1 MALMAYMYAVGQKS
15 GQIKGGV
22 SQKGREDSVQVIGYS
37 HEIVSPRDPHSGLPT
52 GQRMHKPLVITKQ
65 LDKSTPLFYQV
76 LCTNENLS
84 SVTIK
89 FWSAQIK
96 STSGVTTSVQHYT
109 VKLTNASIAQIQAMS
124 ADDSHTETAKA
135 GEKSG
140 EDIEKISF
148 TYNSIEWTW
157 TDGGISANDSWE
169 SHV

>member
-1 MALMAYMYAVGQKS
+1 
-15 GQIKGGV
+15 
-22 SQKGREDSVQVIGYS
+22 
-37 HEIVSPRDPHSGLPT
+37 
-52 GQRMHKPLVITKQ
+52 
-65 LDKSTPLFYQV
+65 
-76 LCTNENLS
+76 
-84 SVTIK
+84 
-89 FWSAQIK
+89 
-96 STSGVTTSVQHYT
+96 
-109 VKLTNASIAQIQAMS
+109 MS

>member
-15 GQIKGGV
+15 GQIKGSV
-22 SQKGREDSVQVIGYS
+22 HQKGREDSVQVIGYS

-65 LDKSTPLFYQV
+65 LDKSTPILYNV
-76 LCTNENLS
+76 MCTNENLS

-89 FWSAQIK
+89 FWSAQVK
-96 STSGVTTSVQHYT
+96 SGTAVNTSVQHYT
-109 VKLTNASIAQIQAMS
+109 IKLTNASIAQILAYS
-124 ADDSHTETAKA
+124 ADDSHTETTKA

-140 EDIEKISF
+140 EDVEKISF
-148 TYNSIEWTW
+148 SYQKIEWTW
-157 TDGGISANDSWE
+157 TDGGISAQDDWE